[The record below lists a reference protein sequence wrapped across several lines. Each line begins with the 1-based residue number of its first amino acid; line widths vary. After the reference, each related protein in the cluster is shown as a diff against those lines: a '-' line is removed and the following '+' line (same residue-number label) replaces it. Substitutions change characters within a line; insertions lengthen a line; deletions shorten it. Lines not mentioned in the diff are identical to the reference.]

1 VLTSA
6 DDARERATKAAALLR
21 LVNNSAGAPL
31 IKASDAGDLT
41 ARIDFEPVSLLAVS
55 GVRGRLH
62 DQELIDL
69 LDSNKLDVLA
79 QGCRRFRSLG
89 FSVSSVL
96 QDETAGRMD
105 GLYSLSDRVIMSHL
119 VLDYSRAALGGSR
132 DSGPMTIPVSG
143 IALPPAHQWRI
154 RAETALAIKQHER
167 RALARIAEHA
177 EQGADRC
184 LISWKE
190 LTRDVPV
197 PEKVI
202 RLAEMLRSR
211 GFDVETTGSTLRVKW

>member
-1 VLTSA
+1 MLTSA
-6 DDARERATKAAALLR
+6 EDARERAAKAAALLH

-31 IKASDAGDLT
+31 IKASDEGDLT
-41 ARIDFEPVSLLAVS
+41 ARIDFEPVSLPATS
-55 GVRGRLH
+55 GMRGRLH

-69 LDSNKLDVLA
+69 LRSNKLDVLA
-79 QGCRRFRSLG
+79 QGCQRFRSLG

-96 QDETAGRMD
+96 TDETAGSID
-105 GLYSLSDRVIMSHL
+105 GLHFNSDRVIMSHL
-119 VLDYSRAALGGSR
+119 VLDYSRATLGAGR
-132 DSGPMTIPVSG
+132 DAGPMTIPVSG

-177 EQGADRC
+177 EQGLDRC

-190 LTRDVPV
+190 LTQDAPV
-197 PEKVI
+197 PEKVT

-211 GFDVETTGSTLRVKW
+211 GFDVETTGATLRVKW